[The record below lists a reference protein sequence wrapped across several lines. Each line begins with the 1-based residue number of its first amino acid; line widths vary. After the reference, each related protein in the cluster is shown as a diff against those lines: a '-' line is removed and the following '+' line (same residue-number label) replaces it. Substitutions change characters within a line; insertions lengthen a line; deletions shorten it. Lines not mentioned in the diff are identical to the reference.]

1 MDAISNISIVLINDV
16 VNGRSVL
23 SLVMLG
29 LLWSNSFLLMLFAT
43 SQTSFRILALMVEET
58 IVGYSSTVQK
68 TVYSHLVELTNSSN
82 FLVVRTW

>member
-23 SLVMLG
+23 SLVR

-58 IVGYSSTVQK
+58 IVGYHSSTVQK